1 MAVQEGLV
9 ADDEDD
15 DCETALEDART
26 GLDLLLRS
34 LARDKGPRSPP
45 VAKSTP
51 DNPPPVDLS
60 EADSIDATP
69 LEPTVGSAPHNN
81 TVTPTPKDVARNI
94 RLKQA
99 TLSFGKSSATT
110 DGDNNRA
117 GPSNL
122 EKPRWK
128 LNLAQLI
135 DDVYEDAYEKWLA
148 TWSSRFPW
156 LVLTKTVAGLPA
168 FKCSVCAAHAGD
180 AGKCGRRGKGAM
192 DVQTQAFRK
201 HAGTQKHKLAM
212 AKYTALVD
220 GGSRQP
226 RIDQHRAACDE
237 DKLRVVALLDSL
249 LFVSKCDAPMGLWV
263 KLVRYLAEKGVKG
276 FPKKGYGTYYTTE
289 ALAAK
294 DASDDIPDFKIV
306 DKVIRN
312 VAEHLGRSGPWHQR
326 FLGLQEVFTSTSLEL
341 QGIHAVRW
349 LSRGDAVLRFLA
361 VLPAVIVMLKEYDK
375 KMFALVSSYRFHFL
389 LNFIADVLEQLNI
402 LNRAFQH
409 KELDYASLHAQ
420 IKRTTFHIES
430 RYVDYGDDFG
440 GGMSERLSPFLTQ
453 HGPGGTR
460 EMTVA
465 GIDSDGRPTEFS
477 FVLQE
482 DPMEEF
488 GGRGT
493 YDGCVDVCTAFAEM
507 IVSNIHGRLGDLESL
522 SGSRLFTPDAWP
534 LDRGERHARCVE

>member
-1 MAVQEGLV
+1 MVVQEGLV
-9 ADDEDD
+9 AD

-34 LARDKGPRSPP
+34 LVRDKGPRSPP

-60 EADSIDATP
+60 EADFIDATP

-81 TVTPTPKDVARNI
+81 TVTPTPKAVTRNT

-99 TLSFGKSSATT
+99 TLSFGKSYATT

-117 GPSNL
+117 GLSNL
-122 EKPRWK
+122 EKPWWK

-148 TWSSRFPW
+148 TWSSE
-156 LVLTKTVAGLPA
+156 
-168 FKCSVCAAHAGD
+168 
-180 AGKCGRRGKGAM
+180 CGRRGKGAT

-212 AKYTALVD
+212 AKYIALVD

-276 FPKKGYGTYYTTE
+276 FPKKGYGTYYTTTDRCSGKHLTLYVTFIRDDSVVAGFMALLTVEKADAASLLSLLLSHVQAVGIDLRRIAGITTDGANVMMGCKSGLVTRLRLRIPHLVTTHCIAHRE

-326 FLGLQEVFTSTSLEL
+326 FLDLQEVFTSTSLEL
-341 QGIHAVRW
+341 QGIHA
-349 LSRGDAVLRFLA
+349 
-361 VLPAVIVMLKEYDK
+361 
-375 KMFALVSSYRFHFL
+375 
-389 LNFIADVLEQLNI
+389 
-402 LNRAFQH
+402 
-409 KELDYASLHAQ
+409 LDYASLHAQ
-420 IKRTTFHIES
+420 IKRITFHIES
-430 RYVDYGDDFG
+430 RYVDCGDDFG
-440 GGMSERLSPFLTQ
+440 GGMRERLSPFLTQ
-453 HGPGGTR
+453 HEPGGTR

-465 GIDSDGRPTEFS
+465 SIDSDGRPTEFS
-477 FVLQE
+477 FVLHE

-493 YDGCVDVCTAFAEM
+493 HDGCVDVCTAFAEM

-522 SGSRLFTPDAWP
+522 SGSRLFTSGWSP
-534 LDRGERHARCVE
+534 